1 MGDDFIGMVETKV
14 ISCSIYPDDNY
25 TNPKPDNVCIQEA
38 WMSLNDIQCVTVD
51 ENDVTK
57 SKLNPQAVCI
67 LIRQKM
73 TPYSVKVSDSH
84 GYSNKSINMVID
96 DTTGGYL
103 YSDTVNVKMFTS
115 QEKYI

>member
-1 MGDDFIGMVETKV
+1 MVETKV

-73 TPYSVKVSDSH
+73 TPYSVKVSDFH